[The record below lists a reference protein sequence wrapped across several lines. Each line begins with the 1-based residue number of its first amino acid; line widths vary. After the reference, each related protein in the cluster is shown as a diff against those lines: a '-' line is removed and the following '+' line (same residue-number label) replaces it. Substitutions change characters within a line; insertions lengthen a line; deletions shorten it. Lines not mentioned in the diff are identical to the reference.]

1 MDSEEI
7 VQGDVSINISG
18 FEHFLRNWIDNDQ
31 LALILNTYA
40 SLGGTIEI
48 IAGIATTL
56 PTGLPRIKP
65 LVVLFEENEERL
77 RKKKVH
83 VLCQYTDILLDYVI
97 YIFKYYGYD
106 FKMVE
111 THIDKHDTGNIILAE
126 RLTKIY
132 QIISTYIIGNPDLS
146 IKEERVRIKY
156 ETKHRMIF
164 KLTKKR
170 TFVEAFSD
178 TFGIARGESQQT
190 DYVPSPNT
198 TPLRD
203 SLQDSPPSSPRRG
216 GTRKIRRQNKR
227 RKTYRSRPLTPPP
240 K

>member
-18 FEHFLRNWIDNDQ
+18 FEHFLRNWIDNDR
-31 LALILNTYA
+31 LAFILGVDA
-40 SLGGTIEI
+40 SIGGTIRR
-48 IAGIATTL
+48 IAGILTSL

-65 LVVLFEENEERL
+65 LVVLFEENGQTLNIEKL
-77 RKKKVH
+77 RI
-83 VLCQYTDILLDYVI
+83 LCQYTDLLLDYVI

-164 KLTKKR
+164 KVIKKR
-170 TFVEAFSD
+170 TYFEAFSD

-190 DYVPSPNT
+190 DYVPTPSTSP
-198 TPLRD
+198 LHH
-203 SLQDSPPSSPRRG
+203 SLQDSPLSSPRRG
-216 GTRKIRRQNKR
+216 GTRKIRRQNKH

>member
-7 VQGDVSINISG
+7 VEGDVSVNISG
-18 FEHFLRNWIDNDQ
+18 FEHFLRNWIDNDR
-31 LALILNTYA
+31 LAFILNTYA
-40 SLGGTIEI
+40 SLGGTIGMI
-48 IAGIATTL
+48 TGILTSL

-65 LVVLFEENEERL
+65 LVVLFEENDERL

-111 THIDKHDTGNIILAE
+111 RGIDKHATGNIILAE

-132 QIISTYIIGNPDLS
+132 KIISTYIIGNPDLS

-190 DYVPSPNT
+190 DYVPTPNT
-198 TPLRD
+198 TPLRPSD
-203 SLQDSPPSSPRRG
+203 NSPTG